1 MLGYVKSLSLLMF
14 ILSLKK
20 MRLMRYSRSTMTE
33 GPLLKNIILYTI
45 PIILTGVLQLL
56 FNAADL
62 VVVGRFCGSLSVAAV
77 GATGSLINLIVNL
90 FIGLSVGAGV
100 TTAQALGANDH
111 EKAHR
116 IVHTAIPTAVIG
128 GLILTVFG
136 VCFARTALNMM
147 GTPQDVIDLSVVY
160 MRIYFCG
167 MTSNMLYNFGA
178 SILRAA
184 GDTKGPLYFLTIAGV
199 LNVLLN
205 LLFVIA
211 LKLDVAGVALAT
223 AVSQTLSAVLVL
235 AALAVRTDGCRLNL
249 KQMKLYR
256 TELSGII
263 RIGLPAGIQGSLF
276 SISNV
281 LIQSS
286 VNSFGSVV
294 MSGNAAAQNIEGFV
308 YVSMNAFHQTAL
320 NFTGQNY
327 GAGLHKRIQRII
339 LLTLASV
346 SVMGLVAGI
355 SGWLMAKPLLKIY
368 ITDST
373 QAISYGV
380 IRLTY
385 ICLPYF
391 LCGIMDVTTGAIRG
405 MGASSLPMMVS
416 ILGICVFRVFWIFFI
431 FGQDKFHTLECLYLS
446 YAISWIITFLAEIT
460 IFIILNQKDI
470 RKANTAASA

>member
-1 MLGYVKSLSLLMF
+1 
-14 ILSLKK
+14 
-20 MRLMRYSRSTMTE
+20 MRFTRASMTE

-62 VVVGRFCGSLSVAAV
+62 VVVGRFCGSVSVAAV
-77 GATGSLINLIVNL
+77 GATGSLINLIVTL

-100 TTAQALGANDH
+100 MTAQALGAGDQA
-111 EKAHR
+111 KVHR
-116 IVHTAIPTAVIG
+116 IVHTAIPTAIIG

-136 VCFARTALNMM
+136 LCFTRTALQWM
-147 GTPQDVIDLSVVY
+147 GTPDDVIGLSAVY

-184 GDTKGPLYFLTIAGV
+184 GDTRGPLYFLTVAGV

-205 LLFVIA
+205 LLFVIV
-211 LKLDVAGVALAT
+211 LKMDVAGVALAT
-223 AVSQTLSAVLVL
+223 AITQTLSAVLVL
-235 AALAVRTDGCRLNL
+235 AALGMRTDGCRLSL
-249 KQMKLYR
+249 KRMKLYGA
-256 TELSGII
+256 ELAGIV

-294 MSGNAAAQNIEGFV
+294 MSGNAASQNIEGFV

-327 GAGLHKRIQRII
+327 GAGLHKRIRKIM
-339 LLTLASV
+339 LLSLACV
-346 SVMGLVAGI
+346 TVMGLVAGV
-355 SGWLMAKPLLKIY
+355 SGWLMAKPLLSIY
-368 ITDST
+368 ITDSAE
-373 QAISYGV
+373 AISYGV

-405 MGASSLPMMVS
+405 MGASLVPMIVS
-416 ILGICVFRVFWIFFI
+416 ILGICVFRVFWIFAI
-431 FGQDKFHTLECLYLS
+431 FSRPEFHSLECLYLS
-446 YAISWIITFLAEIT
+446 YTISWIVTFAAEIT
-460 IFIILNQKDI
+460 IFSVLNRRNIK
-470 RKANTAASA
+470 RAAPES

>member
-1 MLGYVKSLSLLMF
+1 
-14 ILSLKK
+14 
-20 MRLMRYSRSTMTE
+20 MRYSRSSMTE

-62 VVVGRFCGSLSVAAV
+62 VVVGRFCGSVSVAAV
-77 GATGSLINLIVNL
+77 GATGSLINLIVTL

-100 TTAQALGANDH
+100 MTAQALGAGNH
-111 EKAHR
+111 EKVHR
-116 IVHTAIPTAVIG
+116 IVHTAIPTALIG
-128 GLILTVFG
+128 GLFLTVFG
-136 VCFARTALNMM
+136 LCFAKKALQLM
-147 GTPQDVIDLSVVY
+147 GTPDDVIGLSTLY

-205 LLFVIA
+205 LVFVMA
-211 LKLDVAGVALAT
+211 LHMDVAGVALAT
-223 AVSQTLSAVLVL
+223 ALTQTLSAVLVL
-235 AALAVRTDGCRLNL
+235 LALGNRTDGCRLSPTRL
-249 KQMKLYR
+249 KLYGP
-256 TELSGII
+256 ELKGIVQ
-263 RIGLPAGIQGSLF
+263 IGLPAGIQGSLF

-294 MSGNAAAQNIEGFV
+294 MSGNAASQNIEGFV

-327 GAGLHKRIQRII
+327 GAGLHKRIQKIM
-339 LLTLASV
+339 LLSLACV
-346 SVMGLVAGI
+346 TVMGLVAGV
-355 SGWLMAKPLLKIY
+355 SGWAMGKHLLAIY
-368 ITDST
+368 ITDSAE
-373 QAISYGV
+373 AISYGM
-380 IRLTY
+380 IRLSY

-405 MGASSLPMMVS
+405 MGASLLPMIVS
-416 ILGICVFRVFWIFFI
+416 IMGICVFRVFWIFAV
-431 FGQDKFHTLECLYLS
+431 FGQPKYHTLDCLYLS
-446 YAISWIITFLAEIT
+446 YTISWIITFIAEIS
-460 IFIILNQKDI
+460 IFIVLN
-470 RKANTAASA
+470 RKGLKQEKASG